1 MPHEILN
8 LDTLYSS
15 EQEEV
20 LSSKPQRP
28 SDLAAWFAA
37 SDTPVTQKQKQAII
51 YNFQHDLESI
61 WWIFVWTATSRVAH
75 EPSINFANKIF
86 KNTTTL
92 SKERA
97 DCMIK
102 GIFGPLNDCLEP
114 SLRGLA
120 LPLDKLR
127 KLMFAHYVRRA
138 KKDEIYDLGS
148 YTEVHYAF
156 ASFFQGI
163 KLSRA
168 TWGGTLLE
176 TDEPQPV
183 DASPQ
188 DPPQPAVAALKIPK
202 PGRGKRLRKRDNA
215 DYEPSEPETE
225 SEEVD
230 SEEDKA
236 KKKKGKKKGTR
247 SRKKARTADAE
258 TGPQ

>member
-8 LDTLYSS
+8 FDTLYSS

-20 LSSKPQRP
+20 LSSKPQGP

-37 SDTPVTQKQKQAII
+37 SDTPVIQKQKQAIV

-61 WWIFVWTATSRVAH
+61 WWIFVWTATSRVVH

-102 GIFGPLNDCLEP
+102 DIFGPLNDCLEP

-138 KKDEIYDLGS
+138 KEDKIYDLGS
-148 YTEVHYAF
+148 YTKVHYAF

-163 KLSRA
+163 KLSRV

-176 TDEPQPV
+176 TDEPQ
-183 DASPQ
+183 DAAPQ
-188 DPPQPAVAALKIPK
+188 DPQQPAAAPKIPK
-202 PGRGKRLRKRDNA
+202 PGRGKRPRKCDNA

-225 SEEVD
+225 SQEVD

-247 SRKKARTADAE
+247 SRKKARTADTE